1 MRTPTILPR
10 GGPTHRP
17 CLLPSPLRFAL
28 VLALALVAMPGA
40 AAACAIDNT
49 ASLFAGGVQAR
60 LNTSSP
66 TPGRPWATFTIDKA
80 FASGASV
87 SFNEARREL
96 TRSLSAA
103 TIAAPYRWVFGDGA
117 TARGHNVVHRYEHA
131 GLYRLVVYGYSATL
145 RSWFPFDNALVHVV
159 PPGQLLQA
167 NLGYYALRALDAI
180 VSGLIWLIDAAL
192 VLFVAYVVLHRWR
205 SRRASDQAPHQ
216 PPTRS

>member
-1 MRTPTILPR
+1 MRTPVFLPR
-10 GGPTHRP
+10 GGPTHHHR
-17 CLLPSPLRFAL
+17 LLPSALAL
-28 VLALALVAMPGA
+28 VLTLALVAMPSI

-66 TPGRPWATFTIDKA
+66 TPSRPWATFTIDKA

-87 SFNEARREL
+87 SFSEARREL

-103 TIAAPYRWVFGDGA
+103 TIAAPYRWAFGDGA
-117 TARGHNVVHRYEHA
+117 TARGHNVAHRYQRA
-131 GLYRLVVYGYSATL
+131 GVYRLVVYGYSATL
-145 RSWFPFDNALVHVV
+145 RSWFPFDNALVHIV
-159 PPGQLLQA
+159 PPGQLWQA

-180 VSGLIWLIDAAL
+180 VSGLVWLIDAAL

-205 SRRASDQAPHQ
+205 ARRASEQAPHQ
-216 PPTRS
+216 PPTHP